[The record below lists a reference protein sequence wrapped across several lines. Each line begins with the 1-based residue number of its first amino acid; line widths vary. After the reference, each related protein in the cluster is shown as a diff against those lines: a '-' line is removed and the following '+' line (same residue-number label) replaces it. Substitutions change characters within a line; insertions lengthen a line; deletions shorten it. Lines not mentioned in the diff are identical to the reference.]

1 LTSSPLR
8 PRRADAR
15 RNYTRLLSAADD
27 AFVRDGVGASLEGI
41 AKTAGVAVGTLY
53 SHFPTR
59 DDLLARLISDRMQR
73 LADLGRELASTSDAD
88 EALLQWL
95 NEFGAGAATYQGLP
109 ESVIRTLRDSDS
121 ALFSSCEAMEHTCA
135 ALLRRAQTL
144 GRTRTD
150 LAATDLLAITA
161 ALAGA
166 ATAHGRTTGQFLEVL
181 ATGLHGR

>member
-1 LTSSPLR
+1 MTSSPLR

-15 RNYTRLLSAADD
+15 RNYSRLLSAADD
-27 AFVRDGVGASLEGI
+27 AFARDGVGASLEGI
-41 AKTAGVAVGTLY
+41 ARAAGVAVGTLY

-73 LADLGRELASTSDAD
+73 LADLGRELLSAPDAD

-95 NEFGAGAATYQGLP
+95 DVFGAGASSYQGLP

-121 ALFSSCEAMEHTCA
+121 ALFYSCEAMEHTCA
-135 ALLRRAQTL
+135 ALLNRAQTL

-150 LAATDLLAITA
+150 LAASDLLAMTA

-166 ATAHGRTTGQFLEVL
+166 ATAHGHTTSRFLEVL
-181 ATGLHGR
+181 TTGLHSQ